1 MTATLALATGMV
13 RSWVAVYTL
22 GLPGELRSSRRW
34 EIDSDVWEQRQ
45 LAEMHA
51 EPPFGTAGEMV
62 ARTLFGVISDITWRV
77 QAGLSTRSDR
87 SIKMNDSLTMRG
99 FFLAAL
105 AVAIAP
111 AGFGVSIFAGGG
123 EGFSGAER
131 AIFGSLQVAAAVTM
145 VAGLV
150 VSNRQPLLGIGL
162 VALGAICMAVLWY
175 WIPFIT
181 VPLGAALVFLA
192 YRRARRTGWPRG
204 ASTA

>member
-1 MTATLALATGMV
+1 MV

-22 GLPGELRSSRRW
+22 GLPRELRSSRRW

-51 EPPFGTAGEMV
+51 EPPFGTAVEMV

-77 QAGLSTRSDR
+77 QTGMSMRPDR
-87 SIKMNDSLTMRG
+87 STKVNESLTMRG
-99 FFLAAL
+99 FFLAAV
-105 AVAIAP
+105 AIAIAP
-111 AGFGVSIFAGGG
+111 AAFGVSIFAGGG
-123 EGFSGAER
+123 EGFSGADR
-131 AIFGSLQVAAAVTM
+131 AIFGSLQVAAAAAM

-150 VSNRQPLLGIGL
+150 LSTRQPLLGIGL

-175 WIPFIT
+175 WVPFIT

-192 YRRARRTGWPRG
+192 YRRARQTGWPGG
-204 ASTA
+204 AGTA